1 MLWAQW
7 GVIICMLP
15 VDKPLHLKSDG
26 KKLSF
31 TSKCADLIPYATN
44 DDYIIAESQ
53 LYPFSFHNR
62 ATNEHK
68 FAVYHLAIRFL
79 SLLNI

>member
-1 MLWAQW
+1 
-7 GVIICMLP
+7 MLP
-15 VDKPLHLKSDG
+15 VDKPLCILNQME